1 MSSASARH
9 PLGLVVVCIVEF
21 CERFASLLLSALLV
35 IYLTEQQRLGAGDAV
50 RLAGYLQALG
60 YVAAL
65 AGGAVADRIGYR
77 LTVAAGL
84 AMLLVGFS
92 LLAMGSPR
100 AALLA
105 APAMVVGNGLFKPSV
120 TALLGTLYRRSDE
133 RRGHGFGWF
142 YLTVNIAG
150 TVAPL
155 AGGMLRTRYG
165 WSAGFGVAAVMV
177 GLGLL
182 TLLIG
187 SAVLQ
192 PAGTGEDTDQPG
204 IPRERHVARWM
215 AVGGVMVALGVLGVA
230 YTQSTGTLLLWA
242 RDYSRRELWGYVLPP
257 DSFAALPSLIVLLL
271 APVLAGV
278 WRVLRRYRREPSDA
292 AKLAL
297 GLLCTAIG
305 YLVMVLADL
314 RRGSGLAS
322 PLWQLGCKLGLTL
335 GEMIALPSGLALASA
350 LAPGRRAALSMGL
363 SFAAQAI
370 GFWLGG
376 AVGGLWGRWAPAR
389 FFAALAG
396 GTMAAGLLVAL
407 SMLRRRAAATSG
419 PPGSPP

>member
-84 AMLLVGFS
+84 AMLLIGFS

-105 APAMVVGNGLFKPSV
+105 APAMVVGNGLFKLLV

-187 SAVLQ
+187 SAVLP
-192 PAGTGEDTDQPG
+192 PAGTG
-204 IPRERHVARWM
+204 
-215 AVGGVMVALGVLGVA
+215 
-230 YTQSTGTLLLWA
+230 
-242 RDYSRRELWGYVLPP
+242 
-257 DSFAALPSLIVLLL
+257 
-271 APVLAGV
+271 
-278 WRVLRRYRREPSDA
+278 
-292 AKLAL
+292 
-297 GLLCTAIG
+297 
-305 YLVMVLADL
+305 
-314 RRGSGLAS
+314 
-322 PLWQLGCKLGLTL
+322 
-335 GEMIALPSGLALASA
+335 
-350 LAPGRRAALSMGL
+350 
-363 SFAAQAI
+363 
-370 GFWLGG
+370 
-376 AVGGLWGRWAPAR
+376 
-389 FFAALAG
+389 
-396 GTMAAGLLVAL
+396 
-407 SMLRRRAAATSG
+407 
-419 PPGSPP
+419 